1 MAPPPANPLL
11 PVVPDSVAVSPLLLA
26 LLHSSAFLDLCD
38 DDVVDP
44 KLAGSVLERVGLYVQ
59 RLDDDTVDA
68 LAEELERLSKH
79 AEQASWPEPA
89 REFIAAFLANCGFR
103 PDDEDEDEENDEA
116 GADDADDADD
126 AEEE

>member
-1 MAPPPANPLL
+1 
-11 PVVPDSVAVSPLLLA
+11 VSPLLLA
-26 LLHSSAFLDLCD
+26 LLHTSAFLDLCD
-38 DDVVDP
+38 DDIVDP

-68 LAEELERLSKH
+68 LAEELERLSAH
-79 AEQASWPEPA
+79 AQQASWPEPA

-103 PDDEDEDEENDEA
+103 PDDEDEEE
-116 GADDADDADD
+116 GDDAAEDDAGE